1 MARLRLGDDVTN
13 RTALVQVVAI
23 VAAGVIAFAA
33 PLAWQSDQLS
43 PTRVATNVNHAL
55 FSVDDEVAVTRQYND
70 LVVSLDPEVGQ
81 TLYDAYQRGLPL
93 VHAAFLGD
101 DEDAQ
106 LAMLQKTAG
115 FIESL
120 PTYGQLIKPSIGA
133 GLAVNLQRR
142 DGAAGAVGTI
152 LSKTTDSFDGLAIEY
167 DPRLDDYRLFP
178 MRSDGRLRITSG
190 NAQQFAYLL
199 SSMVRLAA
207 VRSPPSGRE
216 AEWMAAVRVVHAF
229 VLHDT
234 LRLYW
239 TEMPAWHWAGAY
251 PNMRERT
258 AARLRNDPKLA
269 PRVFFR
275 AFTDY
280 DMHVLAI
287 GADLAAAHRSAPWLA
302 PNAADRLLA
311 REVAE
316 TGLTVLRLRADLG
329 IDGRGFGFDRGYWR
343 DNPVAAYAL
352 CRDLVPPRQECRWEA
367 YVTDVSHG
375 QRWPMWLDSFA
386 AAARDTPEAT
396 WIAALRRG
404 LARDIADKVIRYDAA
419 DRPIM
424 TNFIDGN
431 DGWYNL
437 TEESGHRP
445 SSLTGWSMRG
455 GAWALLFEDEP
466 RLADAYRRFCE
477 VISSSD
483 PDDIKFRIRFYG
495 APGPNRENGF
505 VPTQDDFGATSFWT
519 IPCKIYLTPGVVG
532 SVRVG
537 EYSS

>member
-1 MARLRLGDDVTN
+1 MIN
-13 RTALVQVVAI
+13 RFALVHVVTLL
-23 VAAGVIAFAA
+23 AAGVIAFSA
-33 PLAWQSDQLS
+33 PLARQSEQPS
-43 PTRVATNVNHAL
+43 PARAVKKVDHAL
-55 FSVDDEVAVTRQYND
+55 FSVDDEVAVTREYSD
-70 LVVSLDPEVGQ
+70 LVDRLDPEVGP
-81 TLYDAYQRGLPL
+81 TLYVAYQQGLPL
-93 VHAAFLGD
+93 VHAAFLAGD
-101 DEDAQ
+101 DNTQ
-106 LAMLQKTAG
+106 LAIIQKTAG
-115 FIESL
+115 FIDSL
-120 PTYGQLIKPSIGA
+120 PTYGELINPSIGA
-133 GLAVNLQRR
+133 NLAGSLQER
-142 DGAAGAVGTI
+142 DGAAGAVGAI
-152 LSKTTDSFDGLAIEY
+152 LSKTTDSLDGLAIEY

-178 MRSDGRLRITSG
+178 MRSDGHLRIASG

-199 SSMVRLAA
+199 STMVRLAA
-207 VRSPPSGRE
+207 ARSPPPGRE
-216 AEWMAAVRVVHAF
+216 AEWMAAVRAVHAF

-287 GADLAAAHRSAPWLA
+287 GADLAAAHRDAPWLA
-302 PNAADRLLA
+302 PEASDRLLA
-311 REVAE
+311 REVAD
-316 TGLTVLRLRADLG
+316 TGLRVLRLRADFG
-329 IDGRGFGFDRGYWR
+329 ADGRGFGFDRGYWR

-352 CRDLVPPRQECRWEA
+352 CLDVLPPQRECRWQA

-375 QRWPMWLDSFA
+375 HRWPMWLGSFA
-386 AAARDTPEAT
+386 AAARDTPQAIR
-396 WIAALRRG
+396 IAALRRG

-419 DRPIM
+419 NRPIM
-424 TNFIDGN
+424 SNFIDGN

-445 SSLTGWSMRG
+445 SSLTGWSMRS

-466 RLADAYRRFCE
+466 RIAEAYRRFCD
-477 VISSSD
+477 VIGSSD
-483 PDDIKFRIRFYG
+483 PDDIRFRVRFYG
-495 APGPNRENGF
+495 PPGPNRENGF

-519 IPCKIYLTPGVVG
+519 IPCKIYLMPGLADNF
-532 SVRVG
+532 
-537 EYSS
+537 